1 MLTEWITL
9 TAPDGAMRSYVARP
23 STTAKRA
30 VIVLQEAFGVN
41 AHIQDVTRRLAGHGF
56 LAIAPDLF
64 HRSAIGEFA
73 YDQHKEAVATVGSI
87 GAAQIIPDIGVVL
100 DYLRDDANLDA
111 THCAVIGFCF
121 GGRAAFTAATA
132 YPALA
137 AAVVFYGG
145 GIAAGPHALLNQVE
159 HIAAPLLLHVGDSDP
174 VIPREQ
180 IDALDEA
187 LREAHRTYLHHVY
200 EQAGHAFACDA
211 RPAQF
216 RPAAAALAWD
226 RTFAFLDEHLPAGGQ
241 L

>member
-1 MLTEWITL
+1 MSTEWITL
-9 TAPDGAMRSYVARP
+9 STPDGAMRAYVARP
-23 STTAKRA
+23 LNATRA

-41 AHIQDVTRRLAGHGF
+41 AHIQDVTRRLAGRGF

-64 HRSAIGEFA
+64 HRSAVGEFG
-73 YDQHKEAVATVGSI
+73 YDQHAEAVATIGSI
-87 GAAQIIPDIGVVL
+87 GAPQIVADIGAVL
-100 DYLRDDANLDA
+100 DYLRDGAALDA
-111 THCAVIGFCF
+111 DRCAVIGFCF

-132 YPALA
+132 YPALG

-145 GIAAGPHALLNQVE
+145 GIAAGPHALLDRVAQIE
-159 HIAAPLLLHVGDSDP
+159 APLLLHVGDSDP

-180 IDALDEA
+180 IDALDAA
-187 LREAHRTYLHHVY
+187 LRQANLTYRQHVY

-216 RPAAAALAWD
+216 RRAAAELAWE
-226 RTFAFLDEHLPAGGQ
+226 RTFAFLDEHVCARAL